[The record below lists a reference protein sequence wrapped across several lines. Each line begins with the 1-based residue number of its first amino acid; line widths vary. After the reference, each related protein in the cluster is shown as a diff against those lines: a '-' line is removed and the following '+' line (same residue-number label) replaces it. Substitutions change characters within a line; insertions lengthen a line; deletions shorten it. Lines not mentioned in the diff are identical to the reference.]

1 MDSPDE
7 GLTPET
13 SAFESLYGGQ
23 FTLLTQLIKP
33 SYFAPWLSFFIKY
46 DMPVDFDEIVNRPPP
61 EDDAIVNFALRIV
74 L

>member
-7 GLTPET
+7 GLTLKT

-33 SYFAPWLSFFIKY
+33 SYFAPWLSFFKY
-46 DMPVDFDEIVNRPPP
+46 DMPVDLDEIVDRLPP
-61 EDDAIVNFALRIV
+61 EDDAIVKFALQIV
-74 L
+74 Q